1 MKEGLVKRISRII
14 SASANAVVDSVES
27 ATPQLIMEQAIREID
42 DAIAEVRDQLGK
54 AEAAKYLSSKTLN
67 DENSRHSTLSEQIEV
82 AVQQGRDDLAEAA
95 IAKQMDIE
103 AQIPVLEK
111 AIAET
116 DQEIGELNAY
126 ISALQGKKREMR
138 EQLREYA
145 KASEHVSNGP
155 SGEQR
160 GNSRAT
166 ANKVE
171 QATGAFNRVLEKA
184 GVPTA
189 ESSADA
195 SKLAEL
201 EELARS
207 NRIKERLAKIKSQT
221 EA

>member
-1 MKEGLVKRISRII
+1 MKEGLIKRISRII
-14 SASANAVVDSVES
+14 SASANAVVDSVEN

-42 DAIAEVRDQLGK
+42 DAIADVRDQLGK

-67 DENSRHSTLSEQIEV
+67 DENARHSALSEQIEV

-111 AIAET
+111 ALAET
-116 DQEIGELNAY
+116 DREIAELNSY
-126 ISALQGKKREMR
+126 ISALQGKKRDMR
-138 EQLREYA
+138 EQLRDFI
-145 KASEHVSNGP
+145 KASEHVSNGTITEQ
-155 SGEQR
+155 SG
-160 GNSRAT
+160 GSRAT
-166 ANKVE
+166 ADKVE
-171 QATGAFNRVLEKA
+171 QASGAFNRVLENA
-184 GVPTA
+184 GLPTS

-207 NRIKERLAKIKSQT
+207 NRIKERLAKIKTQT

>member
-1 MKEGLVKRISRII
+1 MKEGLIKRISRII
-14 SASANAVVDSVES
+14 SASANAVVDSVEN

-42 DAIAEVRDQLGK
+42 DAIADVRDQLGK

-67 DENSRHSTLSEQIEV
+67 DENARHSALSEQIEV

-111 AIAET
+111 ALAET
-116 DQEIGELNAY
+116 DREIAELNSY
-126 ISALQGKKREMR
+126 ISALQGKKRDMR
-138 EQLREYA
+138 EQLRDFI
-145 KASEHVSNGP
+145 KASEHVSNGTTSDQ
-155 SGEQR
+155 SGS
-160 GNSRAT
+160 SRAT
-166 ANKVE
+166 SDKVE
-171 QATGAFNRVLEKA
+171 QASGAFNRVLENA
-184 GVPTA
+184 GLPTS

-207 NRIKERLAKIKSQT
+207 NRIKERLAKIKTQT

>member
-1 MKEGLVKRISRII
+1 MKEGLMKRISRII
-14 SASANAVVDSVES
+14 SASANAVVDSVEN
-27 ATPQLIMEQAIREID
+27 ATPQLVMEQAIREID
-42 DAIAEVRDQLGK
+42 DAVADVRDQLGK

-67 DENSRHSTLSEQIEV
+67 DENTRHGALAEQIEV
-82 AVQQGRDDLAEAA
+82 AVAESRDDLAEAA

-116 DQEIGELNAY
+116 DQEIGELNSY

-138 EQLREYA
+138 DQLRDFI
-145 KASEHVSNGP
+145 KANEHVSQGAT
-155 SGEQR
+155 GEQQ
-160 GNSRAT
+160 GTSRNT
-166 ANKVE
+166 ADKVD
-171 QATGAFNRVLEKA
+171 QATGAFNRILDKA
-184 GVPTA
+184 GVPVS

-207 NRIKERLAKIKSQT
+207 NRIKERLAKIKTQT